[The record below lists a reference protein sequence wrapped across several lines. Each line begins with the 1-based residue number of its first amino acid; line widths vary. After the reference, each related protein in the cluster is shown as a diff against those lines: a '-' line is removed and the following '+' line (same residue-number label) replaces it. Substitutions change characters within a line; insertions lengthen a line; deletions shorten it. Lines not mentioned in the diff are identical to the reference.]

1 MKVLLINKF
10 FFLNGGSET
19 VFFQERDFLRSQGH
33 TVVDFSMDHPRNLPS
48 PYAEF
53 FVPNVDYRDNGGH
66 RETSGVLGKLRTAA
80 ALIHNTE
87 ATRKLHELIR
97 REKPEIAHLHNIYH
111 QLTPAVIPLLKK
123 AGVRTVLTLHDYK
136 LICPTYLMI
145 QDGRVCEKCAAGRFE
160 WAVFH
165 RCRGG
170 SWMQS
175 VLLTMEA
182 YWHKWMKTYDSV
194 DLFLSPSKFLAEQV
208 AAHRIEPSKIR
219 ILRNGINTHDYQPSR
234 ENKGYILY
242 FGRVSRE
249 KGVEVLLQAYR
260 AMLAEWDG
268 ARITPPGLKIVG
280 DGPLAERLS
289 GEYPEA
295 QFAGYRTG
303 HELRQIVRECSFVVA
318 PSQWYEN
325 CSMTVL
331 ESMAMGKPVI
341 ASRIGGLPEQVDHG
355 TTGFLF
361 DSGDAHELKKYM
373 KFLVGSADL
382 RGKMGKA
389 ARAKVER
396 EYSLESHCA
405 HLLEIYEELLARA

>member
-1 MKVLLINKF
+1 M
-10 FFLNGGSET
+10 NGGSET

-33 TVVDFSMDHPRNLPS
+33 TVVDFSMDHPRNVPS
-48 PYAEF
+48 PYAGY
-53 FVPNVDYRDNGGH
+53 FVPHVDYRDNGRHG
-66 RETSGVLGKLRTAA
+66 EASGVLGKLRTAA
-80 ALIHNTE
+80 ALIHNPE
-87 ATRKLHELIR
+87 AIRNLHELIR
-97 REKPEIAHLHNIYH
+97 REKPQIAHLHNIYH
-111 QLTPAVIPLLKK
+111 QLTPAIIPLLKK
-123 AGVRTVLTLHDYK
+123 ARVRIIMTLHDYK

-145 QDGRVCEKCAAGRFE
+145 HGGRVCEKCAAGRFE
-160 WAVFH
+160 WAFFR

-170 SWMQS
+170 ASMQS
-175 VLLTMEA
+175 ALLSMEA
-182 YWHKWMKTYDSV
+182 YWHKWMKTYESV
-194 DLFLSPSKFLAEQV
+194 DLFLSPSRFLAQRI
-208 AAHRIEPSKIR
+208 AAHRIDSSKIR
-219 ILRNGINTHDYQPSR
+219 VLRNGIDTRIYQPSR
-234 ENKGYILY
+234 EDKGYILY

-260 AMLAEWDG
+260 ALLAECDG
-268 ARITPPGLKIVG
+268 ARMILPGLKIVG
-280 DGPLAERLS
+280 DGPLAERLAR
-289 GEYPEA
+289 EYPEA
-295 QFAGYRTG
+295 HFTGYRAG
-303 HELRQIVRECSFVVA
+303 DELRQLVCECAFVVV

-373 KFLVGSADL
+373 QFLVGSADL
-382 RGKMGKA
+382 RNTMGKA